1 MEFKVKDIS
10 LAKQGRLNI
19 EWAENH
25 MPVMMELRK
34 RYAKSKPLKGL
45 KIAGCLHVTK
55 ETAVLVETL
64 KMCGAQVA
72 WSGCNP
78 LSTQDD
84 VAAALA
90 KAGIPIFAWR
100 GNHKEYYWCIE
111 QVLKIKPHIT
121 VDDGADLV
129 FTIHKKHREL
139 IPDIIG
145 GCEETATGMVR
156 IRAMAAE
163 GKLSYPIISV
173 SDAQT
178 KFEFDSTWGTGQSTV
193 DGILRATNLLL
204 AGKKVVIGGFGHVA
218 SGIAKRMK
226 GMGAHVTVC
235 EVDPVKALK
244 AAMEGFNV
252 SSMDEAS
259 KFGDLFV
266 TATGCKHVITTK
278 HIRNMK
284 NGAIVANSGHFNVE
298 IDVAGLEKLAKKKRT
313 IRKDNVEYTLPNGKK
328 IYLLA
333 EGRLVNISA
342 AEGHPSSV
350 MDMSF
355 ANQFLSVLRLA
366 KSKNLEPKVYEISRE
381 QDNLI
386 AGLKLKSMGMK
397 FDNLTKEQEKYLC
410 SWEEGT

>member
-1 MEFKVKDIS
+1 MKYKVKDIK

-34 RYAKSKPLKGL
+34 RYAKKKPLKGL
-45 KIAGCLHVTK
+45 RIAGCLHVTK

-84 VAAALA
+84 IAAALA

-100 GNHKEYYWCIE
+100 ENHKQYYWCIE

-129 FTIHKKHREL
+129 FTIHKKRRDL
-139 IPDIIG
+139 IPHLIG
-145 GCEETATGMVR
+145 GCEETSTGMVR
-156 IRAMAAE
+156 IRAMEAD
-163 GKLSYPIISV
+163 GKLEYPIISV

-178 KFEFDSTWGTGQSTV
+178 KFEFDSKWGTGQSTV
-193 DGILRATNLLL
+193 DGILRATNLLI
-204 AGKKVVIGGFGHVA
+204 AGKKVVVGGFGYVA
-218 SGIAKRMK
+218 SGIAMRMK

-252 SSMDEAS
+252 TSMDDAV

-278 HIRNMK
+278 HMRQMK
-284 NGAIVANSGHFNVE
+284 DGAIVANSGHFNVE
-298 IDVAGLEKLAKKKRT
+298 VDVEGLGKIAKKKRT
-313 IRKDNVEYTLPNGKK
+313 IRPNNVEYTLPNGKK
-328 IYLLA
+328 IFLLA

-355 ANQFLSVLRLA
+355 ANQFLSVLRLSKA
-366 KSKNLEPKVYEISRE
+366 KNLEPKVYTISKE

-386 AGLKLKSMGMK
+386 AGLKLRSMGMK
-397 FDNLTKEQEKYLC
+397 FDRLSKEQEKYLC